1 MLHGHGMNNHG
12 FQLICIYIAGDKLF
26 LNVSTSY
33 YFYRIKWQIYHICQI
48 ASYRWSTALTA
59 RMLDITLKGPFQSSI
74 IKLLC
79 LSHRKRLKREK
90 TTTYS

>member
-33 YFYRIKWQIYHICQI
+33 YFYRIKWQIYHICP
-48 ASYRWSTALTA
+48 YR
-59 RMLDITLKGPFQSSI
+59 D
-74 IKLLC
+74 C
-79 LSHRKRLKREK
+79 LSVCQLYVVVFSRFNLFL
-90 TTTYS
+90 